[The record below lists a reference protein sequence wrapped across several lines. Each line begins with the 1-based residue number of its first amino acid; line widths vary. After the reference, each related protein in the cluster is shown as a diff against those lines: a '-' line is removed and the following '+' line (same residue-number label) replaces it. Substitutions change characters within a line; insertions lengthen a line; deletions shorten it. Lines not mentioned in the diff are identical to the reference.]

1 MLIEIAHAAETESGI
16 LGTFGLDWRLFI
28 AQLINFAVI
37 VFVLTKWVY
46 RPLMKVMDERK
57 KKIEEGVNNAE
68 LAKRK
73 LGEAKE
79 AESRI
84 LREARVQ
91 AQGIVAESKEKGDA
105 EKQRRID
112 ASKAVIDEQLI
123 ESKNKIARE
132 AEEARRRVKK
142 EMAELV
148 LAAAEKTAK
157 MALDEKGHRKAI
169 DESIRELETHG

>member
-37 VFVLTKWVY
+37 VFVLTKWMY
-46 RPLMKVMDERK
+46 RPLIKMMDERK

-79 AESRI
+79 TESRI
-84 LREARVQ
+84 LHEARAQ
-91 AQGIVAESKEKGDA
+91 AQGIVAEFKKKGDA

-112 ASKAVIDEQLI
+112 ASKTIIDGQLA
-123 ESKNKIARE
+123 ESKDRIMRE
-132 AEEARRRVKK
+132 AEEARKMVKK
-142 EMAELV
+142 EVVALV
-148 LAAAEKTAK
+148 LAAAEKAVKT
-157 MALDEKGHRKAI
+157 ALDGKEHRKAI